1 MTLPRLAY
9 ADVVATICLVAL
21 IGAGAVAAVAQ
32 TGSQAK
38 LAACYKTK
46 GKTKGA
52 MRFLTK
58 AAAKCK
64 KGEKKVSWNQVGTQ
78 GAVGARGAAGAAGDA
93 LPSGAVAYFEAAG
106 CPAGWT
112 AYEAV
117 RGRYI
122 VGLNAGG
129 TVGAPVGTAL
139 ADQESRAVGQHSHDI
154 TDPGH
159 GHEIRGAGGALRVP
173 SSIVSFAGR
182 GTVTNLPASPNTLT
196 SGVVPGPTGITVNP
210 AGTVAGTPA
219 PYVQLLACRKA

>member
-1 MTLPRLAY
+1 MALPRLTY
-9 ADVVATICLVAL
+9 ADVVATTCLVAL

-32 TGSQAK
+32 TGSKTQ
-38 LAACYKTK
+38 LAACYKTA

-52 MRFLTK
+52 MRYLTK
-58 AAAKCK
+58 ATAKCR
-64 KGEKKVSWNQVGTQ
+64 KGEKKVSWNQAGTQ
-78 GAVGARGAAGAAGDA
+78 GAPGARGAAGDA
-93 LPSGAVAYFEAAG
+93 LPSGAVAYFETAA

-112 AYEAV
+112 AYEGA

-129 TVGAPVGTAL
+129 TLGAPVGTAL
-139 ADQESRAVGQHSHDI
+139 ANQESRAVGQHGHDI

-159 GHEIRGAGGALRVP
+159 AHEIRGSGAALRVP
-173 SSIVSFAGR
+173 STIVSLAGR
-182 GTVTNLPASPNTLT
+182 GTVQSVPPSLNTAT
-196 SGVVPGPTGITVNP
+196 TGIVAGPTGVTVNP

>member
-9 ADVVATICLVAL
+9 ADVVATICLVGL
-21 IGAGAVAAVAQ
+21 IGGGAVAAVAQ
-32 TGSQAK
+32 TGTKAK
-38 LAACYKTK
+38 LAACYKTS

-58 AAAKCK
+58 STAKCK

-78 GAVGARGAAGAAGDA
+78 GAIGARGASGDA
-93 LPSGAVAYFEAAG
+93 LPSGAVAFFEAAS

-112 AYEAV
+112 AYEGA
-117 RGRYI
+117 RGRYL

-139 ADQESRAVGQHSHDI
+139 GNQESRAVGQHGHDV

-159 GHEIRGAGGALRVP
+159 GHEIRGSGAALRVP
-173 SSIVSFAGR
+173 STIISFGGR
-182 GTVTNLPASPNTLT
+182 GSITTLPASPNTAT
-196 SGVVPGPTGITVNP
+196 TGIAPGPTGVTVNP